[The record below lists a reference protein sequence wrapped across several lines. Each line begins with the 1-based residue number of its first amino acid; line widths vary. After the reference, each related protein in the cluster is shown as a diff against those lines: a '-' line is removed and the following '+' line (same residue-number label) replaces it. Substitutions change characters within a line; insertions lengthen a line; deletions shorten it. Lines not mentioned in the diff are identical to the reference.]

1 MAASIGAGLLCRR
14 LRTHGLTFQ
23 RYKFKKKWAAT
34 LPNITCSRLAL
45 QYFDMNYSLQFG
57 ELWPSIRIS
66 LLSEQ
71 KYGALVNSFSQ
82 KPTVIQKLSTLNAAD
97 FIFEAERSVSDLQ
110 LDTLKDSKV
119 VKEANEFPLEADVLE
134 PQTQHLPKKQ
144 ASSLM
149 SSLLY
154 SSLSCFTFS
163 RGDISRFPSPRSDIF
178 GHLEYYLMDAA
189 SLLPVLALNVP
200 PDSDVLD
207 MCAAPGGKMLAL
219 LLAGNCRHLTA
230 NDMSISRSGRLRRV
244 LLSYIPREFR
254 TEDKVRITSWDGRNW
269 GENESSAYDRVLVD
283 APCTTDRHSLLEEDN
298 NIFHRLRTKERQML
312 PMVQIELLV
321 AALQAVKP
329 GGEVVYS
336 TCSLSQLQ
344 NEYVV
349 QRAVELASSE
359 HGIHTELQDLSCFRE
374 IFKNIFNFS
383 TDCRIGELV
392 LPHLTANFGPM
403 YFCKLKRLP

>member
-1 MAASIGAGLLCRR
+1 EELSLSLDYTETNYKGGRDLQPSHAWKLRKVEVYCYLMHNIAYQAILAGLAHRDTGKFPAVSITMR
-14 LRTHGLTFQ
+14 LSAQENSQHLHIIDPPVTR
-23 RYKFKKKWAAT
+23 
-34 LPNITCSRLAL
+34 
-45 QYFDMNYSLQFG
+45 
-57 ELWPSIRIS
+57 S
-66 LLSEQ
+66 LLESPSKFVLDLCYMMKGMEM
-71 KYGALVNSFSQ
+71 ALVYAEHYRKYSRKKGRS
-82 KPTVIQKLSTLNAAD
+82 TVSMSHVKVSR
-97 FIFEAERSVSDLQ
+97 FIFFIQFNAVIERL
-110 LDTLKDSKV
+110 
-119 VKEANEFPLEADVLE
+119 LE
-134 PQTQHLPKKQ
+134 
-144 ASSLM
+144 
-149 SSLLY
+149 
-154 SSLSCFTFS
+154 SC
-163 RGDISRFPSPRSDIF
+163 ISRMSDIF

-244 LLSYIPREFR
+244 LLSYIPRELR

-312 PMVQIELLV
+312 PKVQVELLV